1 MTTTP
6 SAATQVPPSDRELVM
21 TRLVDAPRA
30 LVYRAFTD
38 PRLMPQWWGP
48 NGFTT
53 VTREVDVRP
62 GGVWRFVMHGPD
74 GTDYDNRIRYREVVA
89 PERLVY
95 SHDADVENDPNG
107 FEVTVTFEA
116 EGDRTRV
123 TMRSVFASA
132 AMVERVKGFGA
143 VELGQQTLGK
153 LAARVDALRAEEGD
167 LDLVLTRLID
177 APQARVWQAWTEP
190 ALVSRFWGPRGAT
203 VLNCEMDLRPGGV
216 FTITQRDAD
225 GVENTFNGFFAAIA
239 APERLAF
246 TDKLAADGAP
256 SPEAFLLATI
266 SLEAQGDKTLLTA
279 RVHHYTAANR
289 DTHADLGFFGS
300 WTEMLDR
307 LEAVLASA

>member
-1 MTTTP
+1 MTATP
-6 SAATQVPPSDRELVM
+6 STDTPVPSSDRELVM
-21 TRLVDAPRA
+21 SRLVDAPRA

-38 PRLMPQWWGP
+38 PRMMPQWWGP

-62 GGVWRFVMHGPD
+62 GGIWRFVMHGPD

-95 SHDADVENDPNG
+95 SHDADVDNDPNG

-132 AMVERVKGFGA
+132 AMVERVRGFGA
-143 VELGQQTLGK
+143 VELGLQTLGK
-153 LAARVDALRAEEGD
+153 LAARVDALRAEEGE

-177 APQARVWQAWTEP
+177 APQDRVWQAWTTP

-225 GVENTFNGFFAAIA
+225 GSENTFNGFFAAIA

-246 TDKLAADGAP
+246 TDKLAADGTP

-266 SLEAQGDKTLLTA
+266 TLEAQGDKTLLTA

-289 DTHADLGFFGS
+289 DTHAELGFFGS
-300 WTEMLDR
+300 WTEMIDR